1 MDELEIQKSIKKR
14 QFYYFQGREYEKRNQ
29 PEKAIKSYLDYSG
42 ALSSEDQHIPHQWI
56 SKLYEK
62 LGDKESSFIHL
73 ELFANGSTDARKSE
87 IYKEIGEKYEL
98 LERYEKALEYFQK
111 ATAINN
117 QIGLKTKISKLQEK
131 LK

>member
-1 MDELEIQKSIKKR
+1 
-14 QFYYFQGREYEKRNQ
+14 
-29 PEKAIKSYLDYSG
+29 
-42 ALSSEDQHIPHQWI
+42 
-56 SKLYEK
+56 
-62 LGDKESSFIHL
+62 L